1 MSFEHGV
8 SYCEEQVG
16 KLENKLEKHQS
27 NLSSDKKHEF
37 QQKLAILKSFS
48 DPKEL
53 APEDVRQILIHGVL
67 HIGLILATLL
77 LLILPSEEA
86 NDEEEAVNAVPVEAK
101 VVVEDVKP
109 KKEWLAFVRVPI

>member
-1 MSFEHGV
+1 
-8 SYCEEQVG
+8 
-16 KLENKLEKHQS
+16 
-27 NLSSDKKHEF
+27 
-37 QQKLAILKSFS
+37 
-48 DPKEL
+48 
-53 APEDVRQILIHGVL
+53 LIHGVL

-109 KKEWLAFVRVPI
+109 KKE